1 MTALFHCLTNA
12 LLKENIK
19 STKVTHIETEQ
30 DIDQSGA
37 ATTVNFHRI
46 NSMAFSKPVSL
57 SYFGEVKP
65 ESSWKGLY
73 VDACKSLLDDYP
85 DIFTRLKAESLHGS
99 GKTWLV
105 DAENLHLLAVPKQ
118 LEEGLFVETNRNASD
133 LVKNLK
139 WLLDE
144 CSVDYE
150 NVVITYT
157 NKDGKKEASVPA
169 PVTTSAFQKKQYY
182 RQDKED
188 FYRWLQNDQH
198 MAEGTCRSYVSAIRG
213 AEHFAEEHG
222 LVSRKLYTCDPAV
235 AKATADELFSNAEF
249 IQYNNDQH
257 NRFRAAITKLLVFY
271 GSNWSTIEA
280 STPRTFER
288 SPLQTEEISID
299 VAPYKTI
306 LVEHFSK
313 GYRLESALDMKRM
326 LSASAH
332 KFNGAKGVGFL
343 YIRTGT
349 TLPPYADGGA
359 QEHGL
364 RAGTENVAGIVS
376 MAVALKK
383 NVNDLDKNQRHI
395 LKLEGL
401 LLQALNESGIP
412 YVRNGGDHTLP
423 GVISLSFDGKDGEAI
438 LHRMD
443 LMGVCISTGSACDSK
458 NTEISHVLQAIRMPE
473 SLAKGT
479 IRISLG
485 KNNTA
490 DDIDTIVTALRK
502 ILL

>member
-1 MTALFHCLTNA
+1 
-12 LLKENIK
+12 
-19 STKVTHIETEQ
+19 
-30 DIDQSGA
+30 
-37 ATTVNFHRI
+37 
-46 NSMAFSKPVSL
+46 
-57 SYFGEVKP
+57 
-65 ESSWKGLY
+65 
-73 VDACKSLLDDYP
+73 
-85 DIFTRLKAESLHGS
+85 
-99 GKTWLV
+99 
-105 DAENLHLLAVPKQ
+105 
-118 LEEGLFVETNRNASD
+118 
-133 LVKNLK
+133 
-139 WLLDE
+139 
-144 CSVDYE
+144 
-150 NVVITYT
+150 
-157 NKDGKKEASVPA
+157 
-169 PVTTSAFQKKQYY
+169 
-182 RQDKED
+182 
-188 FYRWLQNDQH
+188 
-198 MAEGTCRSYVSAIRG
+198 
-213 AEHFAEEHG
+213 
-222 LVSRKLYTCDPAV
+222 
-235 AKATADELFSNAEF
+235 
-249 IQYNNDQH
+249 
-257 NRFRAAITKLLVFY
+257 
-271 GSNWSTIEA
+271 
-280 STPRTFER
+280 
-288 SPLQTEEISID
+288 
-299 VAPYKTI
+299 
-306 LVEHFSK
+306 
-313 GYRLESALDMKRM
+313 M

-401 LLQALNESGIP
+401 LLQALNKS
-412 YVRNGGDHTLP
+412 
-423 GVISLSFDGKDGEAI
+423 GEAI